1 MSDASLRVLLPSMP
15 ERNFD
20 GPNRQGT
27 GERHHDMPR
36 LSRSSRTADADL
48 LLEDVEEELRVAAA
62 ILAHALVD
70 RANGR
75 QKLSIL
81 SPAGFPLSHTEV
93 T

>member
-15 ERNFD
+15 ERSFD

-27 GERHHDMPR
+27 GEQHHDMPR

-48 LLEDVEEELRVAAA
+48 LLEDVEEELRIAAVN
-62 ILAHALVD
+62 LAHALVD
-70 RANGR
+70 RA
-75 QKLSIL
+75 KLTIL